1 MSYSRIGIV
10 TPLHNEIDSIDALF
24 ESISNQSCDIEHWLI
39 LENGSSDGSKEYL
52 AKKNKPDNVRNM
64 HIINSDDFG
73 KKHEL
78 GFKYSRIVRHA
89 FDLLLIKS
97 ESKLDYIGILDSDC
111 FPDSRYY
118 SQLVSFLSA
127 NNEVGITSGRIYLKD
142 GSLDKANKDWV
153 RGGSRLWKFECFE
166 KSGYIVA
173 PSADA
178 VSSALAEMNGWQSK
192 VCGEARVNSRE
203 VGARVNYA
211 YYGYA
216 AYYRGCSLA
225 YASVRT
231 VYLFKKNPLKAHLF
245 FWGFFKNWVT
255 FKPKIDNEKIKEYF
269 SGYLVRKFTK

>member
-1 MSYSRIGIV
+1 
-10 TPLHNEIDSIDALF
+10 
-24 ESISNQSCDIEHWLI
+24 
-39 LENGSSDGSKEYL
+39 
-52 AKKNKPDNVRNM
+52 
-64 HIINSDDFG
+64 
-73 KKHEL
+73 
-78 GFKYSRIVRHA
+78 
-89 FDLLLIKS
+89 
-97 ESKLDYIGILDSDC
+97 
-111 FPDSRYY
+111 
-118 SQLVSFLSA
+118 
-127 NNEVGITSGRIYLKD
+127 
-142 GSLDKANKDWV
+142 
-153 RGGSRLWKFECFE
+153 
-166 KSGYIVA
+166 VA

-255 FKPKIDNEKIKEYF
+255 FKPKIDNEKVKEYF